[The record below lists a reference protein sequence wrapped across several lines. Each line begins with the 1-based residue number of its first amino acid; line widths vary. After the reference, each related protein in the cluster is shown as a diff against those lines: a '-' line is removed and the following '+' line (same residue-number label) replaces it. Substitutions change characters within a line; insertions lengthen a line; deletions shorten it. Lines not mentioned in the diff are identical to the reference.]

1 MLSKNRQILSLMLS
15 ILLLNIPSTL
25 AWAAPPTGRL
35 LASQCAQCHG
45 TDGQAVGDIER
56 LQGESAAE
64 IYDELQEMKYSTKTG
79 DIMHRQAKGYTD
91 EQLWL
96 IAQYYGGLGSRS
108 VTTASLDQNSPD
120 QNEAHEDDD

>member
-1 MLSKNRQILSLMLS
+1 MLSKNHQILSLMLS

-45 TDGQAVGDIER
+45 TDGQAVGDIDR

-96 IAQYYGGLGSRS
+96 IAQYYGGLGGSS
-108 VTTASLDQNSPD
+108 VTTASLG
-120 QNEAHEDDD
+120 QNEEHEEHEDDD